1 MKSEISCGEEENV
14 KGVPCIKVYVLC
26 GVDVNEQVI
35 TRKFSNDAQEKQRG
49 VLLRKDVYHLDDK
62 CSFETHWN
70 ICSSGIPSSQDQGTH
85 FLQRARPGT
94 VGKCYCDTE
103 DPDVVVSENRGRDH
117 YNSVVLRCVLW
128 PVALIVLSILALAAA
143 VCFCTNHKEYRRI
156 P

>member
-1 MKSEISCGEEENV
+1 MNFFTFFVRVSRLLFFFNTEGLLIAESFLTESV
-14 KGVPCIKVYVLC
+14 TLYKGALFYYFYLFIYFLNPLF
-26 GVDVNEQVI
+26 Q
-35 TRKFSNDAQEKQRG
+35 
-49 VLLRKDVYHLDDK
+49 

-103 DPDVVVSENRGRDH
+103 DPDVVVSENRDRDH

-128 PVALIVLSILALAAA
+128 PVALIVLSILALTAA